1 MSEKTNDAQ
10 PSSSIPVLPII
21 ISIILGFLVGHYAP
35 SFAVK
40 VKVLGIIFLN
50 LLFVLVIPLI
60 MSSMITGVAGLGDVR
75 HVGTI
80 GLRTIVYYLTTTF
93 FAVLT
98 GILLVLIVNPGKG
111 STYETNE
118 FPDTAYEIVQTPI
131 SGGSI
136 LRLSDG
142 TSFTS
147 DIDAQRHNVF
157 LHDQNLIGIID
168 PAGRPGKREI
178 PILKWFNETGLKT
191 EPKLTGNGVS
201 IKAQIK
207 RMSGNELLQ
216 NFIPRNIFG
225 SMVAENIFPLILF
238 SLVFGGVLSTIGPA
252 GKPLM
257 DVVNAI
263 NLTIIRCVIL
273 LMYLAPIGIFGLT
286 AGSIGEAELNLPG
299 GFIAELLRLA
309 RYAGTVISGLL
320 IHSTVSLILILAF
333 AAKRRPYKFFK
344 NMIPQLFTAFSTGS
358 SMATLP
364 VSLTLVTTK
373 NKVSERI
380 ADFVLPIGATVNMD
394 GTALYQVVAAIF
406 IAQVYNIPL
415 GVPELAIMLLT
426 ATIGS
431 IGAAAIPQAG
441 LVTLVVVLRSVGL
454 PVEGIGLILSID
466 WFIDRCR
473 TTVNVWGDVIGSA
486 VIDRY
491 EGSTET

>member
-1 MSEKTNDAQ
+1 MSGNTNDTN
-10 PSSSIPVLPII
+10 STKSIPVLPII
-21 ISIILGFLVGHYAP
+21 IAVILGVLLGHYLP
-35 SFAVK
+35 HWAVK
-40 VKVLGIIFLN
+40 AKVAGTIFLN

-60 MSSMITGVAGLGDVR
+60 MSSMITGVSGLGDVR

-93 FAVLT
+93 FAVLL
-98 GILLVLIVNPGKG
+98 GIVLVIIIKPGKG
-111 STYETNE
+111 GTYEQNE
-118 FPDTAYEIVQTPI
+118 FPEAAYRIIQTPV
-131 SGGSI
+131 SGGSL
-136 LRLSDG
+136 LRLEGSGIFSKD
-142 TSFTS
+142 T
-147 DIDAQRHNVF
+147 DASRHYV
-157 LHDQNLIGIID
+157 LLEDQKLTGLID
-168 PAGRPGKREI
+168 PDGKSGEREI
-178 PILKWFNETGLKT
+178 PVEKWLDENGRKV
-191 EPKLTGNGVS
+191 EPELSGNGVS
-201 IKAQIK
+201 IKAKVK
-207 RMSGNELLQ
+207 RLSGDELLA
-216 NFIPRNIFG
+216 NFVPRNIFRA
-225 SMVAENIFPLILF
+225 MVAENIFPLILF
-238 SLVFGGVLSTIGPA
+238 CLVFGAVLSTIGPA

-257 DVVNAI
+257 DVINAI
-263 NLTIIRCVIL
+263 NITVIKCVIL

-299 GFIAELLRLA
+299 GFVAELLRLA
-309 RYAGTVISGLL
+309 RYAITVITGLL
-320 IHSTVSLILILAF
+320 IHGSITLVIVLTFI
-333 AAKRRPYKFFK
+333 AKRRPYRFFK

-364 VSLTLVTTK
+364 VSLTLITER

-415 GVPELAIMLLT
+415 GPPELAIMLLT

-466 WFIDRCR
+466 WFVDRCR
-473 TTVNVWGDVIGSA
+473 TTVNSWGDVIGAA
-486 VIDRY
+486 VIDHY
-491 EGSTET
+491 EGNTED